1 MKENM
6 SMIADLLQ
14 QKVGLSPDQAQQA
27 EQVVIQH
34 LMSRVPTEFQ
44 GMLGS
49 VIGTGASADGQTAS
63 ESGGLSSL
71 LGAATSLFGSN
82 KG

>member
-1 MKENM
+1 M

-27 EQVVIQH
+27 EQVVTEYI
-34 LMSRVPTEFQ
+34 MSKVPSEFQ

-49 VIGTGASADGQTAS
+49 LLGAGEGAGDQPAAP

-71 LGAATSLFGSN
+71 LGAATSLFGGN
-82 KG
+82 KS

>member
-1 MKENM
+1 M

-27 EQVVIQH
+27 EQVVMEHI
-34 LMSRVPTEFQ
+34 MSKVPSEFQ

-49 VIGTGASADGQTAS
+49 ALGSGASAPEGQSAS
-63 ESGGLSSL
+63 AESGGLSGL
-71 LGAATSLFGSN
+71 LGAATNLFGGKKS
-82 KG
+82 